1 MVFLDAKIINFTI
14 SKYTVMPADFAGNN
28 LNNSRNLNVNYI
40 NQNFRDWVGK
50 SDKNDYYSF
59 NLSNRSSLNLVVDG
73 LSADANLQLLNSS
86 GYVIS
91 ASYNSKKKTESIS
104 ANLDAG
110 SYYIRVYRVNKKK
123 STYYNLKLSGNE
135 APQSLQL
142 STSKTTYQQSETVN
156 LKNTSIFDGNGAG
169 DLARV
174 AFRLQKNGGE
184 WQDIGDT
191 VNFIANS
198 NDNRYASFEYSLS
211 GLGVGD
217 YVLSAKAYDQSG
229 ASTDTIQ
236 NSFGIVP
243 VSTQDWFDLNIQ
255 DAGIRE
261 AARQRFTDN
270 VLDRNDMIAI
280 FREAKDSSFVDS
292 SELTDLRTLVN
303 NSSLFRMPD
312 YVRVL
317 SNKVVN
323 SDLANQSY
331 QGSVLGSLYAGSSD
345 IQLENLI
352 SKWFLGS
359 DRPTSS
365 YNYQYANGSL
375 FQNGITYQDIKQGSI
390 NDCFFLTG
398 LAATAFRSRSMIEN
412 MFIDNGDQTFTVR
425 FYNYGIA
432 DYVTVDRY
440 LPTNQEGYF
449 VYGNKGN
456 YYGNFDNELWL
467 ALAEKAYAQ
476 LNESGWIYQDN
487 TNSYNGIGNGGYV
500 SDALTNITGLNTSL
514 ANLLN
519 FNSIVNAFNSRQM
532 IGLSTKSA
540 VIDANIIASHA
551 YALVGYNSSTQIFT
565 LFNPWGIDNGTSKP
579 SIIELS
585 WNQIEANFSYWDG
598 TTNNIV

>member
-1 MVFLDAKIINFTI
+1 
-14 SKYTVMPADFAGNN
+14 MPADFAGNN
-28 LNNSRNLNVNYI
+28 LNNSRNLNVTYI

-50 SDKNDYYSF
+50 GDKNDYYSF

-86 GYVIS
+86 GSVIS
-91 ASYNSKKKTESIS
+91 ASYNSKKKAESIS
-104 ANLDAG
+104 TTLEAG

-123 STYYNLKLSGNE
+123 STYYNLKVSGNE

-142 STSKTTYQQSETVN
+142 TTSKTTYQQGEIVN
-156 LKNTSIFDGNGAG
+156 LKNTSVFDGNGAG
-169 DLARV
+169 DLAQV
-174 AFRLQKNGGE
+174 DFRLQKNGGE
-184 WQDIGDT
+184 WQDIGDA

-211 GLGVGD
+211 GLDAGN
-217 YVLSAKAYDQSG
+217 YVLSAKTYDKSG

-236 NSFGIVP
+236 TSFGIIP
-243 VSTQDWFDLNIQ
+243 VATQDWFDLNIQ
-255 DAGIRE
+255 DTGIRE
-261 AARQRFTDN
+261 ATRWRFTDN
-270 VLDRNDMIAI
+270 ILDRNDMIAI
-280 FREAKDSSFVDS
+280 LREAKDSSVVDG

-303 NSSLFRMPD
+303 NSSFLRIPE

-323 SDLANQSY
+323 YDLANQNY
-331 QGSVLGSLYAGSSD
+331 QGNALGNLYAGSSD
-345 IQLENLI
+345 IQIENLI

-375 FQNGITYQDIKQGSI
+375 FQNGITYQDIKQGSL

-398 LAATAFRSRSMIEN
+398 LAATAFRSRTMIEN

-425 FYNYGIA
+425 FYNHGIA
-432 DYVTVDRY
+432 DYLTVDRY

-449 VYGNKGN
+449 IYANQGN
-456 YYGNFDNELWL
+456 YYGNSDNELWI

-476 LNESGWIYQDN
+476 LNASGWIYQDN
-487 TNSYNGIGNGGYV
+487 TNSYNGINNGGYV
-500 SDALTNITGLNTSL
+500 SDALTNITGLKTSL

-519 FNSIVNAFNSRQM
+519 FNSVVNAFNSGQM
-532 IGLSTKSA
+532 IGLSTKST
-540 VIDANIIASHA
+540 VVDANIISGHA
-551 YALVGYNSSTQIFT
+551 YALVGYSSSTQMFT

-579 SIIELS
+579 GIIELS
-585 WNQIEANFSYWDG
+585 WNQIETNFSYWDA
-598 TTNNIV
+598 TTNHIV

>member
-1 MVFLDAKIINFTI
+1 MLNIINFTL
-14 SKYTVMPADFAGNN
+14 SKHTVMPADFAGNI
-28 LNNSRNLNVNYI
+28 LTNSRNLNVNYI
-40 NQNFRDWVGK
+40 NQTFRDWVGK

-59 NLSNRSSLNLVVDG
+59 SLSNRSSLNLVVDG

-91 ASYNSKKKTESIS
+91 ASYNSKKKAESIS
-104 ANLDAG
+104 ATLDAG
-110 SYYIRVYRVNKKK
+110 NYYIRVYRVNKKK
-123 STYYNLKLSGNE
+123 STYYNLKVSGNE
-135 APQSLQL
+135 APQLLQF
-142 STSKTTYQQSETVN
+142 STSKTTYQQGETVS
-156 LKNTSIFDGNGAG
+156 LKNTSVFDGNGAG

-174 AFRLQKNGGE
+174 DLRLQQNGGE
-184 WQDIGDT
+184 WQDIGDA
-191 VNFIANS
+191 VNFTANS
-198 NDNRYASFEYSLS
+198 NDKRYASFEYSLS
-211 GLGVGD
+211 GLGAGD

-229 ASTDTIQ
+229 ASTDTVQ
-236 NSFGIVP
+236 TSFGIVP

-261 AARQRFTDN
+261 VARQRFTDN

-280 FREAKDSSFVDS
+280 FREAKDSSVVDG

-303 NSSLFRMPD
+303 NSSLLRMPD

-331 QGSVLGSLYAGSSD
+331 QGNTLGNLYAGSSD

-375 FQNGITYQDIKQGSI
+375 FQNGVTYQDIKQGSI

-398 LAATAFRSRSMIEN
+398 LAATAFRSGSMIEN

-425 FYNYGIA
+425 FYNHGIA

-440 LPTNQEGYF
+440 LPTNQAGYF
-449 VYGNKGN
+449 VYANQGN
-456 YYGNFDNELWL
+456 YYGNSDNELWV

-476 LNESGWIYQDN
+476 LNTSGWIYQDN
-487 TNSYNGIGNGGYV
+487 TNSYNGISNGGYV

-519 FNSIVNAFNSRQM
+519 FNSIVNAFNSGQI
-532 IGLSTKSA
+532 IGLSTKST
-540 VIDANIIASHA
+540 VVDANIIASHA
-551 YALVGYNSSTQIFT
+551 YALVGYNSSTQMFT
-565 LFNPWGIDNGTSKP
+565 LFNPWGMNNGTSKP
-579 SIIELS
+579 GIIELA
-585 WNQIEANFSYWDG
+585 WNQIEGNFSYWDA

>member
-1 MVFLDAKIINFTI
+1 
-14 SKYTVMPADFAGNN
+14 MPADYAGNI
-28 LNNSRNLNVNYI
+28 LTNSRNLNVNYV
-40 NQNFRDWVGK
+40 NQTFRDWVGK

-59 NLSNRSSLNLVVDG
+59 SLSNRSSLNLVVDG

-91 ASYNSKKKTESIS
+91 ASYNSKKKAESIS
-104 ANLDAG
+104 ATLDAG
-110 SYYIRVYRVNKKK
+110 NYYIRVYRVNKKK
-123 STYYNLKLSGNE
+123 STYYNLKVSGNE
-135 APQSLQL
+135 APQLLQF
-142 STSKTTYQQSETVN
+142 STSKTTYQQGETVS
-156 LKNTSIFDGNGAG
+156 LKNTSVFDGNGAG

-174 AFRLQKNGGE
+174 DLRLQKNGGE
-184 WQDIGDT
+184 WQDIGDA
-191 VNFIANS
+191 VNFITNS
-198 NDNRYASFEYSLS
+198 NDKRYASFEYNLF
-211 GLGVGD
+211 GLDAGD

-236 NSFGIVP
+236 TSFGIVP

-280 FREAKDSSFVDS
+280 FREAKDSSVVDN

-303 NSSLFRMPD
+303 NSSLLRMPD

-331 QGSVLGSLYAGSSD
+331 QGNTLGNLYAGSSD

-375 FQNGITYQDIKQGSI
+375 FQNGVTYQDIKQGSI

-398 LAATAFRSRSMIEN
+398 LAATAFRSGSMIEN

-425 FYNYGIA
+425 FYNHGIA

-440 LPTNQEGYF
+440 LPTNQAGYF
-449 VYGNKGN
+449 VYANQGN
-456 YYGNFDNELWL
+456 YYGKSDNELWV

-476 LNESGWIYQDN
+476 LNASGWIYQDN

-500 SDALTNITGLNTSL
+500 SDALTNITGFKTSL

-519 FNSIVNAFNSRQM
+519 FNSIVNAFNSGQI
-532 IGLSTKSA
+532 IGLSTKST
-540 VIDANIIASHA
+540 VVDANIIASHA
-551 YALVGYNSSTQIFT
+551 YALVGYNSSTQMFT
-565 LFNPWGIDNGTSKP
+565 LFNPWGMNNGTSKP
-579 SIIELS
+579 GIIELA
-585 WNQIEANFSYWDG
+585 WNQIEGNFSYWDA

>member
-1 MVFLDAKIINFTI
+1 
-14 SKYTVMPADFAGNN
+14 MPADFAGNN

>member
-1 MVFLDAKIINFTI
+1 
-14 SKYTVMPADFAGNN
+14 MPADFAGNN
-28 LNNSRNLNVNYI
+28 LNNSRNLNVNYS
-40 NQNFRDWVGK
+40 NQIFTDWVGK
-50 SDKNDYYSF
+50 RDKNDYYSF
-59 NLSNRSSLNLVVDG
+59 NVSSRSSLNLVVDS

-86 GYVIS
+86 GAVI
-91 ASYNSKKKTESIS
+91 AGSYNRKKKAETIS
-104 ANLDAG
+104 TTLDAG
-110 SYYIRVYRVNKKK
+110 TYYVRVYRVNKKK
-123 STYYNLKLSGNE
+123 STYYNLKVSGNE

-142 STSKTTYQQSETVN
+142 STSKTSYQQGEKVSLT
-156 LKNTSIFDGNGAG
+156 NTTIFDGNGAA

-174 AFRLQKNGGE
+174 DFWLQKDGSE
-184 WQDIGDT
+184 WQDIADA

-211 GLGVGD
+211 CVGAGN
-217 YVLSAKAYDQSG
+217 YLLSAKAYDKSG
-229 ASTDTIQ
+229 ASTDSIQ
-236 NSFGIVP
+236 TGFSILPVP
-243 VSTQDWFDLNIQ
+243 TRNWFDLNIQ

-261 AARQRFTDN
+261 AARWHFTDHI
-270 VLDRNDMIAI
+270 LDRNDMIAI
-280 FREAKDSSFVDS
+280 LREAKDSSVVDGT
-292 SELTDLRTLVN
+292 ELTDLRTLVN
-303 NSSLFRMPD
+303 NSSFLGMPE

-323 SDLANQSY
+323 YDLANQNY
-331 QGSVLGSLYAGSSD
+331 QGKALGNLYAGSSD
-345 IQLENLI
+345 IQIENLI

-359 DRPTSS
+359 DRSTTS

-398 LAATAFRSRSMIEN
+398 LAATAFRSPDIIKN

-425 FYNYGIA
+425 FYNYGIV

-449 VYGNKGN
+449 VYASKDN
-456 YYGNFDNELWL
+456 YYGNSANELWV

-487 TNSYNGIGNGGYV
+487 TNSYHGIGNGGYV

-519 FNSIVNAFNSRQM
+519 FNSIVNAFNSGQM
-532 IGLSTKSA
+532 IGLTTKST
-540 VIDANIIASHA
+540 VVDANIIAAHA
-551 YALVGYNSSTQIFT
+551 YALIGYNSATQMFT
-565 LFNPWGIDNGTSKP
+565 LFNPWGVENGTSKP
-579 SIIELS
+579 GIIELS
-585 WNQIEANFSYWDG
+585 WNQIEGNFSYWDA
-598 TTNNIV
+598 TINNIV

>member
-1 MVFLDAKIINFTI
+1 LVFLDAKIINFTI

>member
-1 MVFLDAKIINFTI
+1 
-14 SKYTVMPADFAGNN
+14 MPADFAGNN
-28 LNNSRNLNVNYI
+28 LTNPRNLNVTYI
-40 NQNFRDWVGK
+40 NQTFTDWVGK

-73 LSADANLQLLNSS
+73 LSADANLQLLNSNGHAIS
-86 GYVIS
+86 G
-91 ASYNSKKKTESIS
+91 SYNSKKKAESIS
-104 ANLDAG
+104 ATLDAG
-110 SYYIRVYRVNKKK
+110 TYYIRVYRVNKKK
-123 STYYNLKLSGNE
+123 STYYNLKVSGNE

-142 STSKTTYQQSETVN
+142 TTSKTTYQQDETVS
-156 LKNTSIFDGNGAG
+156 LKNISVFDGNGVA

-174 AFRLQKNGGE
+174 DFWLQKNGGE
-184 WQDIGDT
+184 WQYISDV

-211 GLGVGD
+211 GLGAGN

-229 ASTDTIQ
+229 ASTDTAQ
-236 NSFGIVP
+236 TGFGIVP

-255 DAGIRE
+255 DADIRE
-261 AARQRFTDN
+261 AARWRFTDN

-280 FREAKDSSFVDS
+280 LREAKDSSVVDG

-303 NSSLFRMPD
+303 NSSLLRIPE

-323 SDLANQSY
+323 YDLANQNY
-331 QGSVLGSLYAGSSD
+331 QGNALGSLYAGSSD
-345 IQLENLI
+345 IQIENLI

-359 DRPTSS
+359 DRPTTS

-375 FQNGITYQDIKQGSI
+375 FQNGITYQDIEQGSI

-398 LAATAFRSRSMIEN
+398 LAATAFRSRNMIEN

-425 FYNYGIA
+425 FYNHGIA

-449 VYGNKGN
+449 IYASQGN
-456 YYGNFDNELWL
+456 YYGNSDNELWV

-476 LNESGWIYQDN
+476 LNASGWIYQDN
-487 TNSYNGIGNGGYV
+487 TNSYNGINNGGYV
-500 SDALTNITGLNTSL
+500 SDALTNITGLKTSL

-519 FNSIVNAFNSRQM
+519 FNSVVNAFNSGQM
-532 IGLSTKSA
+532 IGLSTKST
-540 VIDANIIASHA
+540 VVDANIIASHA
-551 YALVGYNSSTQIFT
+551 YALVGYNSSTQMFT
-565 LFNPWGIDNGTSKP
+565 LFNPWGLDNGTSKP
-579 SIIELS
+579 GIIELS
-585 WNQIEANFSYWDG
+585 WNQIETNFSYWDA

>member
-1 MVFLDAKIINFTI
+1 
-14 SKYTVMPADFAGNN
+14 MPADFAGNN

-123 STYYNLKLSGNE
+123 STYYNLKVSGNE

-229 ASTDTIQ
+229 ASTDTVQ
-236 NSFGIVP
+236 TSFGIVP

-261 AARQRFTDN
+261 AARSRFTDN
-270 VLDRNDMIAI
+270 LLDRNDMIVI

-359 DRPTSS
+359 DRPTTS

-375 FQNGITYQDIKQGSI
+375 FENGITYQDIKQGSI
-390 NDCFFLTG
+390 NDCFLLTG

-425 FYNYGIA
+425 FYNHGIA

-500 SDALTNITGLNTSL
+500 SDALTNITGLNSSL

-540 VIDANIIASHA
+540 VVDANIIASHA

>member
-1 MVFLDAKIINFTI
+1 
-14 SKYTVMPADFAGNN
+14 MPADFAGNN

-40 NQNFRDWVGK
+40 NQTFTDWVGK
-50 SDKNDYYSF
+50 GDKNDYYSF
-59 NLSNRSSLNLVVDG
+59 NLSSRSSLNLTVDG

-86 GYVIS
+86 GYVVS
-91 ASYNSKKKTESIS
+91 ASYNSKKKAESIS
-104 ANLDAG
+104 ATLDAG
-110 SYYIRVYRVNKKK
+110 TYYIRVYRANKKK
-123 STYYNLKLSGNE
+123 STYYNLKVAGNE
-135 APQSLQL
+135 TPQSLQL
-142 STSKTTYQQSETVN
+142 STSKTSYQQGEIVSLT
-156 LKNTSIFDGNGAG
+156 NTSVFDGNGAA

-174 AFRLQKNGGE
+174 DFWLQKDGGE
-184 WQDIGDT
+184 WQDIGDA

-198 NDNRYASFEYSLS
+198 NDHRYASFNYSLS
-211 GLGVGD
+211 GLAAGN
-217 YVLSAKAYDQSG
+217 YLLSAKAYDQSG
-229 ASTDTIQ
+229 ASTDSIQ
-236 NSFGIVP
+236 TSFSIVP
-243 VSTQDWFDLNIQ
+243 VSTQDWFDLNLQ

-261 AARQRFTDN
+261 AARWHFTDN
-270 VLDRNDMIAI
+270 ILDRNDMIAI
-280 FREAKDSSFVDS
+280 LREAKDSSVVDA
-292 SELTDLRTLVN
+292 SELTDLRTLIN
-303 NSSLFRMPD
+303 NSSFLGMPE

-323 SDLANQSY
+323 YDLANQNY
-331 QGSVLGSLYAGSSD
+331 QGKALGNLYAGSSD
-345 IQLENLI
+345 IQIENLI

-359 DRPTSS
+359 DRPTTS

-398 LAATAFRSRSMIEN
+398 LAATVFRSPDIIQN
-412 MFIDNGDQTFTVR
+412 MFIDNGDHTFTVR

-440 LPTNQEGYF
+440 LPTNQEGNF
-449 VYGNKGN
+449 VYASKGN
-456 YYGNFDNELWL
+456 YYGNSANELWV

-487 TNSYNGIGNGGYV
+487 TNSYHGIGNGGYV

-519 FNSIVNAFNSRQM
+519 FNSIVNAFNSGQM
-532 IGLSTKSA
+532 IGLSTKST
-540 VIDANIIASHA
+540 VVDANIIAAHA
-551 YALVGYNSSTQIFT
+551 YALVGYNSATQMFT

-579 SIIELS
+579 GIIELS
-585 WNQIEANFSYWDG
+585 WNQIEANFSYWDA